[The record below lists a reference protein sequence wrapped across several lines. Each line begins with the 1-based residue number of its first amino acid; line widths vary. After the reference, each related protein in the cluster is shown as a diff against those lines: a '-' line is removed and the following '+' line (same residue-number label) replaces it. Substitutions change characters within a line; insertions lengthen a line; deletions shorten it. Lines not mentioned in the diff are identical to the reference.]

1 MANTTRKNTNAG
13 ARGGAIRSSVEAS
26 VMGVERR
33 GGVIES
39 VELANLEIG
48 MNL

>member
-1 MANTTRKNTNAG
+1 VADTARKNTDTKI
-13 ARGGAIRSSVEAS
+13 RDGAIRSSVEAP

-39 VELANLEIG
+39 
-48 MNL
+48 MT